1 MTSMASARSDSS
13 GAGSGPLLVVVGPT
27 ASGKTSLAI
36 RLAEENGSE
45 IVSADSVQVYRHFDI
60 GSGKPCA
67 NEIARARHHLI
78 DICDP
83 LDTLDA
89 AQWAKRA
96 EAAIADIRARGKL
109 PIVCGGTFLW
119 VRALVHGLAPAP
131 PADES
136 LRDRHR
142 ALVDAKGRD
151 ALHAELAAVD
161 PASAERLYPNDF
173 VRVSR
178 ALEVFELT
186 GKRMSEWQKEHG
198 FRERRFDAR
207 FVGLGHERVALDERI
222 RTRVR
227 AMLAAGWRD
236 EVRDLL
242 ARGFGDAR
250 AMAAVGYRQ
259 VREAVESSAR
269 ADHDDDELVD
279 SIVRATRVF
288 ARSASDVQ
296 RRAAASGRGCATN
309 PFAGSTTRAPTA

>member
-1 MTSMASARSDSS
+1 M
-13 GAGSGPLLVVVGPT
+13 
-27 ASGKTSLAI
+27 
-36 RLAEENGSE
+36 
-45 IVSADSVQVYRHFDI
+45 
-60 GSGKPCA
+60 
-67 NEIARARHHLI
+67 
-78 DICDP
+78 
-83 LDTLDA
+83 
-89 AQWAKRA
+89 
-96 EAAIADIRARGKL
+96 
-109 PIVCGGTFLW
+109 
-119 VRALVHGLAPAP
+119 HGLAPAP

-161 PASAERLYPNDF
+161 AASAERLYPNDF

-186 GKRMSEWQKEHG
+186 GKPMSVWQKEHG

-207 FVGLGHERVALDERI
+207 LVGLGHERDALDERI

-227 AMLAAGWRD
+227 GMLGSGWHE

-242 ARGFGDAR
+242 ACGFGDAR

-269 ADHDDDELVD
+269 ADENEDELVD
-279 SIVRATRVF
+279 SIVRATRIF
-288 ARSASDVQ
+288 ARRQRTWLRDEPVRWLDKNDANDVTLDGLMSE
-296 RRAAASGRGCATN
+296 APESHS
-309 PFAGSTTRAPTA
+309 ST

>member
-269 ADHDDDELVD
+269 ADH
-279 SIVRATRVF
+279 VRATRVF
-288 ARSASDVQ
+288 ARRQRTWLRDEPVRWLDDQGANGVTLDGLMSGASEPP
-296 RRAAASGRGCATN
+296 SG
-309 PFAGSTTRAPTA
+309 S